1 MLKSQTFMGNRDSIL
16 WPDPQK
22 YISTGFAGWL
32 LQYFVCDD
40 L

>member
-1 MLKSQTFMGNRDSIL
+1 MLKSQPFLENRDSIL
-16 WPDPQK
+16 QPDPQK
-22 YISTGFAGWL
+22 YISTGFAGRL